1 MTNFYADA
9 PENKIYIEAH
19 NFKSLSCKTYRLIY
33 VTIRAGTLGKPEYS
47 YFVISNSKQ
56 VNTIFFKV

>member
-19 NFKSLSCKTYRLIY
+19 NFKSLLCKTHRLIY
-33 VTIRAGTLGKPEYS
+33 VTIWDGTLGKPEYN
-47 YFVISNSKQ
+47 YFVISNSMQ
-56 VNTIFFKV
+56 VSTILFKV